1 MHSCPADRAEKV
13 HDVRGRQGCRGRQAL
28 GSRVAERRKRMEW
41 IMNIDGNILLFIQEN
56 IRTPILTPLLIA
68 ITTLGNGGIIW
79 VICSMALLVPK
90 KTRRIGVMSIMALLM
105 SLLIN
110 NMILKN
116 LVARTRPYDMVE
128 GLVPLIGKPRDYS
141 FPSGHTGSSFASA
154 WVLYRQLPGKFGIPA
169 LVLAGLI
176 GLSRLYVG
184 VHYPTDVL
192 FGVLGGIVS
201 GAIAMLIF
209 RGMEKAD

>member
-1 MHSCPADRAEKV
+1 
-13 HDVRGRQGCRGRQAL
+13 
-28 GSRVAERRKRMEW
+28 MEW
-41 IMNIDGNILLFIQEN
+41 LMDIDGNILLFIQEN
-56 IRTPILTPLLIA
+56 VRAQILTPLIIA

-79 VICSMALLVPK
+79 IICSLALLVPQ
-90 KTRRIGVMSIMALLM
+90 KTRKIGLMSILALLV

-128 GLVPLIGKPRDYS
+128 GLVPLIGKQLGYS

-154 WVLYRQLPGKFGIPA
+154 WVLYRKLPGRFGIPA

-184 VHYPTDVL
+184 VHYPTDVV

-201 GAIAMLIF
+201 GGIAMLAF
-209 RGMEKAD
+209 RGRETAVERKRMR